1 MAVGAAV
8 AAADPPA
15 KVTKEGMI
23 GKFVTIDPVDS
34 VVTMAKVA
42 TKAKQ
47 QLSPTVIAVRRK
59 VLAFPTR
66 Q

>member
-1 MAVGAAV
+1 MGAAA

-23 GKFVTIDPVDS
+23 GKFVTIDLVDL
-34 VVTMAKVA
+34 VVAVAVAEVA

-47 QLSPTVIAVRRK
+47 QLLPTAIRRK
-59 VLAFPTR
+59 VSAFLTR